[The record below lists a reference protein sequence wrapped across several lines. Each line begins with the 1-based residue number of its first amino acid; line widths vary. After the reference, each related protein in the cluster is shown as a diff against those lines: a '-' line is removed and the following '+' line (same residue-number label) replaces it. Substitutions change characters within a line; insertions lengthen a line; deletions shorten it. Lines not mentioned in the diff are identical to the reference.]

1 MRLLFL
7 LLLLYH
13 NNKNSNPTRNAHP
26 FSLFVLTPR
35 QSCLVAYLLT
45 CLLVVACQTRPRISR
60 VLFKS
65 CFSVFFPRRRVHY
78 GVSVLVLLAVSLGVG
93 FLIYPR
99 SECVCVCTPP
109 HSHGRYFVGSWLM
122 YRPFPMFM
130 WRSPSP
136 CLWTFCQ
143 PVCNIET
150 YTHTERER
158 DRMASGV
165 QSLHPTCF
173 SSCARPNT
181 AMDTPPPKVSVPLP
195 SPCLYRQTNHYPA
208 LGCCDFRC
216 CPVLVVIS

>member
-150 YTHTERER
+150 YTHTQRERETEWQAGYNHFIQR
-158 DRMASGV
+158 ASPRV
-165 QSLHPTCF
+165 PAPTLQWIL
-173 SSCARPNT
+173 
-181 AMDTPPPKVSVPLP
+181 PPPKYL
-195 SPCLYRQTNHYPA
+195 
-208 LGCCDFRC
+208 FRFHLHVYIGRRTTTRHWVVVTFDA
-216 CPVLVVIS
+216 VLSLL

>member
-35 QSCLVAYLLT
+35 QSCLVAYLL
-45 CLLVVACQTRPRISR
+45 ACS
-60 VLFKS
+60 L
-65 CFSVFFPRRRVHY
+65 
-78 GVSVLVLLAVSLGVG
+78 LLARQDHESRGYCSSLASPCSFQGDGYIPEFLSWSCWLFLWGLVSSFTRG
-93 FLIYPR
+93 PA
-99 SECVCVCTPP
+99 VCVCTPP

-150 YTHTERER
+150 YTHTQRERETEWQAGYNHFIQR
-158 DRMASGV
+158 ASPRV
-165 QSLHPTCF
+165 PAPTLQWIL
-173 SSCARPNT
+173 
-181 AMDTPPPKVSVPLP
+181 PPPKYL
-195 SPCLYRQTNHYPA
+195 
-208 LGCCDFRC
+208 FRFHLHVYIGRRTTTRHWVVVTFDA
-216 CPVLVVIS
+216 VLSLL